1 MAKVKDQICGML
13 VDEKTAKFSSVR
25 NGKTFYFCSKGCKEK
40 FEGKGGEMVQEK
52 SLENSAKEKSLKVS
66 KAKPAGSPGNSKNSV
81 FAVSGM
87 HCASCALSI
96 ERNVSRMQ
104 GVKNANVNFANER
117 LTVQHD
123 ESIDS
128 NAVMKAVESAGYKA
142 MPLDFSNAPESQG
155 SSLSLKVIGMNNP
168 HCVGIVEAALK
179 NKKGI
184 LKAELNFATERASIA
199 YNPSIINAAEIK
211 RVIKGAGYEPVEESL
226 DKEKEARLR
235 EIRVLRNELLLGV
248 VLTIPVVLLSFPEI
262 FGSFLKDPLRL
273 YVLLLL
279 ALPVQFY
286 IGKRFYKG
294 FWISLLNKTASM
306 DSLIAIG
313 TSAAFVYSLFATFK
327 PEVFGT
333 EVYYDTAVVIIT
345 LIVLGRYLEAIAKG
359 KTSEAIKKLMGL
371 RPKNATVLRDGKEV
385 QVEIDEVK
393 AGDIVI
399 IKPGEKIPVDG
410 VVIEGHSF
418 VDESMI
424 SGESKPVE
432 KQKGSQVIGAT
443 MNKNGFLKFKATK
456 VGKDTVLAQIVKLV
470 EEAQGSKAP
479 IQRLADKVSSIFVPA
494 VILIAVIS
502 FIAWFFLLSMPFPFA
517 LSIFI
522 AVLIIACPCALGLA
536 TPTAIMVGTGKG
548 AENGILFKKAEA
560 LETAHKIN
568 TVIFDKTGTLT
579 KGQPEVTDLI
589 AFEASERALLET
601 AAIAE
606 KHSEHPLGEA
616 VLKAA
621 AARKISLKEPS
632 KFEAVNG
639 KGVIAE
645 FNGKRLLAGSRILM
659 KENKI
664 ETSSFEEKIQELESQ
679 AKTTIIIASGRKAL
693 GLIAIADPLKEN
705 SAKAVQ
711 ALKRRGLE
719 VVMITG
725 DNERTANAIAKEVGI
740 ERVLANVLPQ
750 EKEMQVKKLQSEG
763 KKVAFVGDGIND
775 APALAQAD
783 VGIAIG
789 SGTDIALETGD
800 VVLVKNDLQDVVAAI
815 ELSHYTI
822 KKIKQNLF
830 WAFAY
835 NVAGI
840 PIAAGILYGF
850 GILLNPMIAAAA
862 MAFSSVSVTG
872 NSLLMKR
879 YKKKAL

>member
-1 MAKVKDQICGML
+1 M
-13 VDEKTAKFSSVR
+13 
-25 NGKTFYFCSKGCKEK
+25 
-40 FEGKGGEMVQEK
+40 
-52 SLENSAKEKSLKVS
+52 
-66 KAKPAGSPGNSKNSV
+66 
-81 FAVSGM
+81 
-87 HCASCALSI
+87 
-96 ERNVSRMQ
+96 
-104 GVKNANVNFANER
+104 
-117 LTVQHD
+117 
-123 ESIDS
+123 
-128 NAVMKAVESAGYKA
+128 
-142 MPLDFSNAPESQG
+142 
-155 SSLSLKVIGMNNP
+155 
-168 HCVGIVEAALK
+168 
-179 NKKGI
+179 
-184 LKAELNFATERASIA
+184 
-199 YNPSIINAAEIK
+199 
-211 RVIKGAGYEPVEESL
+211 
-226 DKEKEARLR
+226 
-235 EIRVLRNELLLGV
+235 
-248 VLTIPVVLLSFPEI
+248 
-262 FGSFLKDPLRL
+262 
-273 YVLLLL
+273 
-279 ALPVQFY
+279 
-286 IGKRFYKG
+286 
-294 FWISLLNKTASM
+294 
-306 DSLIAIG
+306 
-313 TSAAFVYSLFATFK
+313 
-327 PEVFGT
+327 
-333 EVYYDTAVVIIT
+333 
-345 LIVLGRYLEAIAKG
+345 
-359 KTSEAIKKLMGL
+359 
-371 RPKNATVLRDGKEV
+371 
-385 QVEIDEVK
+385 
-393 AGDIVI
+393 
-399 IKPGEKIPVDG
+399 
-410 VVIEGHSF
+410 
-418 VDESMI
+418 
-424 SGESKPVE
+424 
-432 KQKGSQVIGAT
+432 
-443 MNKNGFLKFKATK
+443 
-456 VGKDTVLAQIVKLV
+456 
-470 EEAQGSKAP
+470 
-479 IQRLADKVSSIFVPA
+479 
-494 VILIAVIS
+494 
-502 FIAWFFLLSMPFPFA
+502 
-517 LSIFI
+517 
-522 AVLIIACPCALGLA
+522 
-536 TPTAIMVGTGKG
+536 
-548 AENGILFKKAEA
+548 
-560 LETAHKIN
+560 ETAHKIN

-589 AFEASERALLET
+589 AFEASEQALLET

>member
-13 VDEKTAKFSSVR
+13 VDEKTAKFFSVR

-52 SLENSAKEKSLKVS
+52 SLENSAKEEGMEAS

-371 RPKNATVLRDGKEV
+371 RPKNATVLCGREHDFRREQARGKAERLPSHWRDNEQERVFKIQGHKGWKRHGACA
-385 QVEIDEVK
+385 DSK
-393 AGDIVI
+393 ACGGSTRKQSPNPKACGQGFKHFCSSSDSDSCNFFHCLVFPAFNAFSICLKHFYCSVNHCMPLR
-399 IKPGEKIPVDG
+399 PGLSNSDCNNGWHRKG
-410 VVIEGHSF
+410 
-418 VDESMI
+418 
-424 SGESKPVE
+424 SGERNSF
-432 KQKGSQVIGAT
+432 QKSRSLGDS
-443 MNKNGFLKFKATK
+443 
-456 VGKDTVLAQIVKLV
+456 AQN
-470 EEAQGSKAP
+470 Q
-479 IQRLADKVSSIFVPA
+479 
-494 VILIAVIS
+494 
-502 FIAWFFLLSMPFPFA
+502 
-517 LSIFI
+517 
-522 AVLIIACPCALGLA
+522 
-536 TPTAIMVGTGKG
+536 
-548 AENGILFKKAEA
+548 
-560 LETAHKIN
+560 
-568 TVIFDKTGTLT
+568 
-579 KGQPEVTDLI
+579 
-589 AFEASERALLET
+589 
-601 AAIAE
+601 
-606 KHSEHPLGEA
+606 
-616 VLKAA
+616 
-621 AARKISLKEPS
+621 
-632 KFEAVNG
+632 
-639 KGVIAE
+639 
-645 FNGKRLLAGSRILM
+645 
-659 KENKI
+659 
-664 ETSSFEEKIQELESQ
+664 
-679 AKTTIIIASGRKAL
+679 
-693 GLIAIADPLKEN
+693 
-705 SAKAVQ
+705 
-711 ALKRRGLE
+711 
-719 VVMITG
+719 
-725 DNERTANAIAKEVGI
+725 
-740 ERVLANVLPQ
+740 
-750 EKEMQVKKLQSEG
+750 
-763 KKVAFVGDGIND
+763 
-775 APALAQAD
+775 
-783 VGIAIG
+783 
-789 SGTDIALETGD
+789 
-800 VVLVKNDLQDVVAAI
+800 
-815 ELSHYTI
+815 
-822 KKIKQNLF
+822 
-830 WAFAY
+830 
-835 NVAGI
+835 
-840 PIAAGILYGF
+840 YGNF
-850 GILLNPMIAAAA
+850 
-862 MAFSSVSVTG
+862 
-872 NSLLMKR
+872 
-879 YKKKAL
+879 